1 MLIGLV
7 VPDRELLG
15 ELDLQILPGRFHSC
29 GLDDIHRLIADTV
42 IEIPNDDHAFRRFF
56 RHDLR
61 HKLVGMAITFASSRT
76 RDMQ

>member
-15 ELDLQILPGRFHSC
+15 EFDLQILPGRFHSC
-29 GLDDIHRLIADTV
+29 GLDGIHSLVTDTV
-42 IEIPNDDHAFRRFF
+42 IEIPNDDHAFRRLF

-61 HKLVGMAITFASSRT
+61 RKLVGMAIAFVST
-76 RDMQ
+76 